1 MLLYQ
6 KVIGIK
12 MKKIAPSILSADF
25 SNLAQQLRYVE
36 IGGADII
43 HCDVMDGK
51 FVPNIT
57 FGPVVVKA
65 VRKVTKLPIDVHL
78 MIKDPDNFIEDFVK
92 AGANYI
98 SVHQEEVVH
107 LNRTIA
113 KIKDLG
119 AKAGVV
125 LNPST
130 PVSTLTEI
138 LQFVDFV
145 LIMSVNPGF
154 GGQKFIESTLNKVSQ
169 LAKMREEMNLN
180 FEIELDGGVTSKNI
194 GKIAAAG
201 CDIFVAGSSIFGQD
215 NISAAA
221 TELKNLIS

>member
-1 MLLYQ
+1 
-6 KVIGIK
+6 

-25 SNLAQQLRYVE
+25 SNLAQQIRYVE

-138 LQFVDFV
+138 LEFVDFV

-154 GGQKFIESTLNKVSQ
+154 GGQNFIESTLNKVSQ
-169 LAKMREEMNLN
+169 LAKMREELNLN